1 MEKNIE
7 GLSSLQENGMQEAS
21 SGKQGLFLLL
31 AGRCGSCG
39 GMPVPVARVTA
50 TSSSQSEV
58 EKTGEE
64 SNSAGLLSCSKLLTS
79 QAAAST
85 GQHPAD
91 IAYHPPRFFEYCLE
105 AGCMWQGQDLDFQDV
120 EPYSHGQTECQRQP
134 EVLQWVK
141 HLCGA
146 PSGKSK

>member
-50 TSSSQSEV
+50 TYSSQSEV

-64 SNSAGLLSCSKLLTS
+64 PNSAGLLSCSKLLTS

-91 IAYHPPRFFEYCLE
+91 LAYHPPRFFEYCLE
-105 AGCMWQGQDLDFQDV
+105 AGCM
-120 EPYSHGQTECQRQP
+120 
-134 EVLQWVK
+134 
-141 HLCGA
+141 
-146 PSGKSK
+146 